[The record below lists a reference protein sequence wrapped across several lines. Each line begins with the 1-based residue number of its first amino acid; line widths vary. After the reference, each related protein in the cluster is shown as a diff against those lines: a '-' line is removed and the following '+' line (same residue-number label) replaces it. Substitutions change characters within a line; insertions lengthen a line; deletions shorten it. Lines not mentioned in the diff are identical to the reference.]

1 MCLKRVG
8 SKYRN
13 HPRVNRGLKA
23 RTTKKSARSLI
34 GLLVNTPGVSI
45 CGPFSC
51 DFIDR
56 RPLRYDIFVWNRTIV
71 GRNSLRLQ
79 IRIAFYS
86 IESSA
91 VERHVESF
99 RLDHVSYVVKNFMV
113 LYIMSGIRKGGA
125 KLGNKFWENWVKSN
139 FFIMSLKL

>member
-1 MCLKRVG
+1 MYSKRVQ

-13 HPRVNRGLKA
+13 HPHVNRGLKA

-51 DFIDR
+51 DFIDT
-56 RPLRYDIFVWNRTIV
+56 RPLRFDIFVWNRTIV
-71 GRNSLRLQ
+71 GRNSPWLQ
-79 IRIAFYS
+79 IRIVFYL

-91 VERHVESF
+91 VERRVESY
-99 RLDHVSYVVKNFMV
+99 RLYVVLF
-113 LYIMSGIRKGGA
+113 S
-125 KLGNKFWENWVKSN
+125 F
-139 FFIMSLKL
+139 FFIFWNYLMKIYILYSIME